1 MSRVNIAG
9 YNVSANPTAP
19 NSLFD
24 NGGGGGSFDPSD
36 YLSNIT
42 ITESGA
48 TVTFTGIDGDGGSRV
63 LGTITIPDGSDG
75 ITFTPHITQI
85 TGGYRLSWTNDG
97 GAENPDP
104 VDILNGAAGAKGDK
118 GDTGDN
124 GTTFTP
130 SITEITGGYRLSWTN
145 DGGKANPNPVDIL
158 DGADGATGPQGPA
171 GAAGPG
177 VAPGGTTGQV
187 LTKSSND
194 NYDTEWSTPSGGSG
208 DIEEFTPSSEVEAK
222 DTCFLLIYFSGD
234 LTYATVTRHQ
244 MDFSFSGATVSITN
258 NDVSADISVPLS
270 GRTILAV
277 PMVSSTTVTA
287 VGFLPILQ
295 NSYRWL
301 VKCLFTVSLSGNV
314 TGIQILP
321 QLYSG
326 MPGTAKR
333 LCMLD
338 SVASLNGASN
348 GAAKFFRISQSG
360 VSNLTANI
368 ARYKMLLSR
377 AELMSDVT
385 GGDETI

>member
-118 GDTGDN
+118 GDTGDD

-130 SITEITGGYRLSWTN
+130 SITEITGGHRLSWTN
-145 DGGKANPNPVDIL
+145 DGGKANPNPVDIM
-158 DGADGATGPQGPA
+158 DGADGAIGPQGPA
-171 GAAGPG
+171 GAAGQG
-177 VAPGGTTGQV
+177 VPAGGTTGQV

-194 NYDTEWSTPSGGSG
+194 NYDTAWITPSHGTTAF
-208 DIEEFTPSSEVEAK
+208 DIEEVSDISQ
-222 DTCFLLIYFSGD
+222 
-234 LTYATVTRHQ
+234 AT
-244 MDFSFSGATVSITN
+244 FCGADIRIGTAPAGGASIPITN
-258 NDVSADISVPLS
+258 GYRVSFLNAQLNYTQNTEADPTALTVNLYNEAIPVGGTRRRFTSDTLWRSSGKCFAFDLGGRITSFTAGPAGSAQGAFMRETGVLKYLVGAQTGGYLIGGIATGSNGWLVTWGEGDADISAFN
-270 GRTILAV
+270 I
-277 PMVSSTTVTA
+277 TVT
-287 VGFLPILQ
+287 
-295 NSYRWL
+295 N
-301 VKCLFTVSLSGNV
+301 VKYYKVVEV
-314 TGIQILP
+314 TP
-321 QLYSG
+321 
-326 MPGTAKR
+326 
-333 LCMLD
+333 
-338 SVASLNGASN
+338 
-348 GAAKFFRISQSG
+348 
-360 VSNLTANI
+360 
-368 ARYKMLLSR
+368 
-377 AELMSDVT
+377 
-385 GGDETI
+385 